1 MAKIVGIKFNHSSKV
16 YYFAPGNV
24 YYEKGSGVV
33 VETARGTEFG
43 RVVIPPK
50 EVLDEEITT
59 PLKPILR
66 KASRKD
72 EQRVEDNENKAKK
85 AFDLTLE
92 KIQKHKLEMKLIDVE
107 YAFDGSKAIFYFS
120 APNRIDFRELVK
132 DLAST
137 FHVRIELRQIGAR
150 DEVKLLG
157 GIGPC
162 GRECCCAGTVCDF
175 KKVSI
180 KMAKVQGLSL
190 NPTKISG
197 LCGRLM
203 CCLEYENPHY
213 LETFKLMP
221 KIGSEV
227 GTPIG
232 MATVVSNNMLT
243 KVVKVKQETE
253 DGSFAYKDYPLADI
267 KVKKAN
273 KEEDILG
280 GESEEVKKLE
290 DN

>member
-16 YYFAPGNV
+16 YYFAPGDV
-24 YYEKGSGVV
+24 YYKKGSGVI
-33 VETARGTEFG
+33 VETAKGTEYG
-43 RVVIPPK
+43 KVVIPPK
-50 EVLDEEITT
+50 DVSDDEIVS

-66 KASRKD
+66 KANFKD
-72 EQRVEDNENKAKK
+72 EQRVEENESKAKK
-85 AFDLTLE
+85 AFDIALE
-92 KIQKHKLEMKLIDVE
+92 KIQKHNLEMKLIDVE
-107 YAFDGSKAIFYFS
+107 YTFDGSKVIFYFS

-132 DLAST
+132 DLAAT
-137 FHVRIELRQIGAR
+137 FHIRIELKQIGAR

-157 GIGPC
+157 GLGPC

-180 KMAKVQGLSL
+180 KMAKIQGLSL
-190 NPTKISG
+190 NPGKISG

-213 LETFKLMP
+213 SETFKLMP

-232 MATVVSNNMLT
+232 KATVISNNMLIKT
-243 KVVKVKQETE
+243 VKVKQENE
-253 DGSFAYKDYPLADI
+253 DGSFAYKDFPLADI
-267 KVKKAN
+267 VVKKAN
-273 KEEDILG
+273 KEEDISDG
-280 GESEEVKKLE
+280 DSEEVKNLE

>member
-16 YYFAPGNV
+16 YYFAPGKE
-24 YYEKGSGVV
+24 YYEKGCGVI
-33 VETARGTEFG
+33 VETARGTEYG
-43 RVVIPPK
+43 KVVIPPK
-50 EVLDEEITT
+50 DVLEEEIVS

-66 KASRKD
+66 KATPKD
-72 EQRVEDNENKAKK
+72 EKKVEDNENKAKK
-85 AFDLTLE
+85 AFVTANE
-92 KIQKHKLEMKLIDVE
+92 KIEKHKLDMKLIDVE
-107 YAFDGSKAIFYFS
+107 YAFDGSKVIFYFS

-137 FHVRIELRQIGAR
+137 FHIRIELRQIGAR

-157 GIGPC
+157 GLGPC

-213 LETFKLMP
+213 SETFKLMP
-221 KIGSEV
+221 KVGSEV
-227 GTPIG
+227 DTPMG
-232 MATVVSNNMLT
+232 KAMVVSNNMLLKT
-243 KVVKVKQETE
+243 VKVKQEAE
-253 DGSFAYKDYPLADI
+253 DGAFVYKDYPLAEI

-273 KEEDILG
+273 REEDISDAD
-280 GESEEVKKLE
+280 SEEVKKLE
-290 DN
+290 DY

>member
-16 YYFAPGNV
+16 YYFSPTEDH
-24 YYEKGSGVV
+24 YEKGSGVI
-33 VETARGTEFG
+33 VETAKGTEYG
-43 RVVIPPK
+43 KVVICPK
-50 EVLDEEITT
+50 EVSEEEVVS

-66 KASRKD
+66 KATPKD
-72 EQRVEDNENKAKK
+72 EAKVAENEKKAKK
-85 AFDLTLE
+85 AYDTAVE
-92 KIQKHKLEMKLIDVE
+92 KIQKHNLDMKLVDVE
-107 YAFDGSKAIFYFS
+107 YAFDGSKVIFYFS
-120 APNRIDFRELVK
+120 SPGRIDFRELVK

-157 GIGPC
+157 GLGPC

-180 KMAKVQGLSL
+180 KMAKMQGLSL
-190 NPTKISG
+190 NPGKISG

-213 LETFKLMP
+213 SETFKKMP
-221 KIGSEV
+221 KVGSEV
-227 GTPIG
+227 GTPEG
-232 MATVVSNNMLT
+232 KATVVSNNMLLFT
-243 KVVKVKQETE
+243 VRVKIDSN
-253 DGSFAYKDYPLADI
+253 DGSLVFKEFPLSDI

-273 KEEDILG
+273 RVEDFNDAD
-280 GESEEVKKLE
+280 SEEIKKLE